1 MNEPTLLFS
10 SKECDIFFNESLK
23 AIQTKWKGIYIKDEG
38 FRNILNEIIKALEK
52 EKVSVIVADA
62 REMKIIVEA
71 DRQWIVD
78 EWYPRALEAGFRC
91 QALIVSRDSFNEQAL
106 KLIVMKY
113 NDELVKT
120 RYFIAPEDAEE
131 WVRNGAPQ

>member
-62 REMKIIVEA
+62 REMKIIAEA

>member
-1 MNEPTLLFS
+1 MNQLTLQFS
-10 SKECDIFFNESLK
+10 SKECDIYYNESLK

-38 FRNILNEIIKALEK
+38 FRTILNEIIKALQEK
-52 EKVSVIVADA
+52 KVSTIIADA
-62 REMKIIVEA
+62 REMKIIADA
-71 DRQWIVD
+71 DRLWIID
-78 EWYPRALEAGFRC
+78 DWYPHALEAGFRC

-120 RYFIAPEDAEE
+120 RYFIAPDDAEE
-131 WVRNGAPQ
+131 WVRGGAPQ